1 MDKDEKEP
9 VDSQK
14 ENEKAAPQITYT
26 DYSII
31 PSSGIFEFVKCHQG
45 DRYVVLKGLKE
56 PYRNKVQEQNL
67 LKKEFRTVQHL
78 DHPHIEKYIDFIDHP
93 DYGKCIVLEYI
104 EGRSLI
110 EYIAEKHTFE
120 EKKNVVEQ
128 IADALSYIHEKNI
141 VHRNLKPSNVL
152 LTKDNQVK
160 LIDFRVSYADNL
172 SDPSSSLKYAAPEQR
187 DGTISVDG
195 RTDIYSLGMIMKEL
209 GFYAEY
215 PDVIDKCCRF
225 GRSER
230 YLDIESFL
238 RDLNHEGNEGHSK
251 MKSVL
256 LIGVIIIAVIIVA
269 VVLFS
274 KNGSPSS
281 EEVPMATEAVKD
293 TTDTVAASKM
303 ATQTSQPSEP
313 KDTTSMTAPAS
324 GSLDPAINA
333 KMTTGLD
340 KIFRVYFAQK
350 QNGNFDPIQMHKDI
364 RSYYKSFLRTQNI
377 PGEERQAFDA
387 SFSNYVKQKTA
398 LLNQ

>member
-14 ENEKAAPQITYT
+14 EKAAPQITYT
-26 DYSII
+26 DCSII

-45 DRYVVLKGLKE
+45 DRCVVLKGLKE

-104 EGRSLI
+104 EGRSLK
-110 EYIAEKHTFE
+110 EYIAERHTLE

-128 IADALSYIHEKNI
+128 IADALDYIHGKNI
-141 VHRNLKPSNVL
+141 VHRNLKPSNIL

-209 GFYAEY
+209 GLYAEY
-215 PDVIDKCCRF
+215 PDVIEKCCRF

-251 MKSVL
+251 MKSIL
-256 LIGVIIIAVIIVA
+256 LIGVIIIAAIIVA

-281 EEVPMATEAVKD
+281 EASTSTEAVKD

-303 ATQTSQPSEP
+303 ATQTSQPSET

-364 RSYYKSFLRTQNI
+364 RSYYKSFLRTQDI
-377 PGEERQAFDA
+377 PGEERQAFDV